1 LKFSGFHTY
10 GEALTH
16 KGISPSSGSLGDTL
30 SLNGEF
36 TDFAFEI
43 VFADEIPDSDPFST
57 GAVIS
62 TFDELDVPSWSGD
75 YTVMALEEY
84 FLDFSD
90 NTVLFREDREI
101 SGILIEAVKNGSIKS
116 VYSDKWLSDPID
128 MVDFTRRITIPDL
141 EMEEL
146 FREVY
151 EWDEQQHYMV
161 SDKARISNVIYE
173 SLADFNKGN
182 HPSTSA
188 GFWVGELMTID
199 TVYYLPMEFTTMHV
213 VYNTT
218 FDDLGE
224 IKSINPMAIQF
235 YISAENTGDEID
247 IYTGYMKYEEC
258 EAVLRASDEAQI
270 EDDGKNYADVIENKD
285 LLGFTLYSGNV
296 QYVK

>member
-1 LKFSGFHTY
+1 
-10 GEALTH
+10 
-16 KGISPSSGSLGDTL
+16 
-30 SLNGEF
+30 
-36 TDFAFEI
+36 
-43 VFADEIPDSDPFST
+43 
-57 GAVIS
+57 
-62 TFDELDVPSWSGD
+62 
-75 YTVMALEEY
+75 
-84 FLDFSD
+84 
-90 NTVLFREDREI
+90 
-101 SGILIEAVKNGSIKS
+101 
-116 VYSDKWLSDPID
+116 

-199 TVYYLPMEFTTMHV
+199 TVYYLPMEFMTMHV

-218 FDDLGE
+218 FDDLGK

-235 YISAENTGDEID
+235 YISAENTGD
-247 IYTGYMKYEEC
+247 
-258 EAVLRASDEAQI
+258 
-270 EDDGKNYADVIENKD
+270 
-285 LLGFTLYSGNV
+285 
-296 QYVK
+296 